1 MDISE
6 RKKKILAAVVDEYI
20 ASAEPV
26 GSKLIAEKAGLSV
39 SSATIRNE
47 LAELTSMGYLE
58 QPHTSAGRVP
68 TPAGYRVYVNEL
80 MSRRAPTDAE
90 TDEISKRLDAKI
102 EQLDKLMDD
111 VGKIAAEMTNYPA
124 MAIAA
129 SGPVTAKRFDLIY
142 VDPNTFIIVVML
154 SDNTVKNKLIH
165 LPFSVDE
172 GMIKK
177 LSTMFNSGFTG
188 LTREQITPLL
198 ISVTESAAGDTM
210 GLVAAIS
217 AFTMQILAEA
227 GASRAVLSG
236 ESKLLQLP
244 EYRDPDKAQQ
254 LMAYLSDT
262 GHLSS
267 LSPLDVGE
275 GVKVLIGP
283 ENVAEELADSSVVL
297 AKFDAGDG
305 TQGLIGVVGPTR
317 MDYSDVASK
326 LKTIADALSR
336 LLSAGKDTT
345 LPGFGKLMITDKAEK
360 PER

>member
-1 MDISE
+1 MEISE

-26 GSKLIAEKAGLSV
+26 GSKLIAEKAGLNV

-47 LAELTSMGYLE
+47 LAELTGMGYLE

-80 MSRRAPTDAE
+80 MNRRSPTEAE
-90 TDEISKRLDAKI
+90 ADEISRRLDAKI
-102 EQLDKLMDD
+102 EQLDRLMND
-111 VGKIAAEMTNYPA
+111 VGKIAAELTNYPA
-124 MAIAA
+124 MAIS
-129 SGPVTAKRFDLIY
+129 SGAPATVKRFDLIY
-142 VDPNTFIIVVML
+142 VDPNTFIIVAML
-154 SDNTVKNKLIH
+154 GDSTVKNKLIH

-172 GMIKK
+172 DMIKK

-188 LTREQITPLL
+188 LTRERITPLL
-198 ISVTESAAGDTM
+198 ISVTEAAAGDTM

-227 GASRAVLSG
+227 ETSRTVLSG
-236 ESKLLQLP
+236 QSKLLSLP
-244 EYRDPDKAQQ
+244 EYRDPGKAHK
-254 LMAYLSDT
+254 LMSYLSDA
-262 GHLSS
+262 GNLSE
-267 LSPLDVGE
+267 LSHQDMGD
-275 GVKVLIGP
+275 GVKVIIGP
-283 ENVAEELADSSVVL
+283 ENVAKELADSSVVL
-297 AKFDAGDG
+297 ARFDAGDG

-336 LLSAGKDTT
+336 TLSSGKDMT
-345 LPGFGKLMITDKAEK
+345 LPGFGKLMITDKSEK